1 MSTRG
6 KTSFAHIIPRGS
18 GAMSEH
24 KAGGEQAGM
33 GGDGRGWAGRGQKC
47 VNHPPL
53 PHFWGQEMID
63 QRVRISQNFPGEH
76 AA

>member
-33 GGDGRGWAGRGQKC
+33 GGEGAEVRQ
-47 VNHPPL
+47 PP
-53 PHFWGQEMID
+53 PFP
-63 QRVRISQNFPGEH
+63 ISG
-76 AA
+76 AKK